1 MNLGLPVLMLMVPAG
16 LVSQRTLL
24 EIQLGGMMEMKNSR
38 AKSVVRGGSKS
49 GVSQLA
55 CAFGVRR

>member
-1 MNLGLPVLMLMVPAG
+1 MK
-16 LVSQRTLL
+16 
-24 EIQLGGMMEMKNSR
+24 MKNSR